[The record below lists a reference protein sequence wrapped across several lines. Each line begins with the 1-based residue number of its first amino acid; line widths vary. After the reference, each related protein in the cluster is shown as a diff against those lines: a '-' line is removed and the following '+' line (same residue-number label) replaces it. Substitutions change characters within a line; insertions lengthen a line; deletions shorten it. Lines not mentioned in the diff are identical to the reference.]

1 MTASMSLVCA
11 GCGAILQPLTARPF
25 RCPHARPGDDVDHVV
40 RRVID
45 PTRWAGA
52 GMAARASERVAG
64 QADATN
70 PFLRYRHRFHA
81 HQLAV
86 EYGLGDDGFVELVR
100 KLDRA
105 VAHVDG
111 RGFRETPFERAD
123 RLSAA
128 LGFEEGG
135 GLWVK
140 NETGNVAGS
149 HKGRHLGGLM
159 LFLEV
164 WEQLRARG
172 AVSGGGA
179 SGADGR
185 ERPRLAIASC
195 GNAALAA
202 AVVARAAGWPLDVFV
217 PPDAEPAVLERL
229 QALGAR
235 IATCPRLPD
244 ERGDPCYLRL
254 HEAVD
259 AGALAFCVQGPDNGL
274 TVEGG
279 QTMAYE
285 MLDRLGPVE
294 LDRIFV
300 QVGGGALASSL
311 AEAFAEAHA
320 AGVLRRLPR
329 LHPVQ
334 TASAFP
340 LKRAHDRVVAR
351 VLGLSVD
358 ALGATGTTA
367 AHADAIVESVPA
379 AWARRVLREA
389 AQHRS
394 AFMWPWETAPHSLAH
409 GILDDETYDW
419 LAIVEG
425 MLASG
430 GWPVVVSEEDLARA
444 NTLAASETG
453 IAVCHTGSAGL
464 AGLLHLLDAGGTL
477 AERLRGERVA
487 VVFSGVRR
495 G

>member
-1 MTASMSLVCA
+1 MTAPISLVCA
-11 GCGAILQPLTARPF
+11 GCGFILPPLTPRPF
-25 RCPHARPGDDVDHVV
+25 RCPQAAPGDDTDHVV

-45 PTRWAGA
+45 PARWAAAETVGRAPERGA
-52 GMAARASERVAG
+52 AD
-64 QADATN
+64 ADATN
-70 PFLRYRHRFHA
+70 PFLRYRHRLYA
-81 HQLAV
+81 HQVAV
-86 EYGLGDDGFVELVR
+86 EHGLGDDGFVGLVR
-100 KLDRA
+100 RLDEA
-105 VAHVDG
+105 VASVDG
-111 RGFRETPFERAD
+111 RGFRETPFEPER
-123 RLSAA
+123 RLSAS
-128 LGFEEGG
+128 LGFGEG

-164 WEQLRARG
+164 WRHLRARG
-172 AVSGGGA
+172 AVPGGGA
-179 SGADGR
+179 SAGGEP

-202 AVVARAAGWPLDVFV
+202 GVVARAAGWPLDVFV
-217 PPDAEPAVLERL
+217 PHAAEPSVLERL
-229 QALGAR
+229 HGLGAR
-235 IATCPRLPD
+235 IATCPRLPR
-244 ERGDPCYLRL
+244 ERGDPCYRCF

-279 QTMAYE
+279 QTIAYE
-285 MLDRLGPVE
+285 MLDRLGPVA
-294 LDRIFV
+294 LDRVFV

-340 LKRAHDRVVAR
+340 LKRAYDRVVAR

-358 ALGATGTTA
+358 ALGETGATA
-367 AHADAIVESVPA
+367 AHADAIVDSVPA
-379 AWARRVLREA
+379 AWVRRVLGEA
-389 AQHRS
+389 AHHRS
-394 AFMWPWETAPHSLAH
+394 AYMWPWETAPHSLAH

-444 NTLAASETG
+444 NARASSETG
-453 IAVCHTGSAGL
+453 IDVCHTGSAGL
-464 AGLLHLLDAGGTL
+464 AGVLHLLDASGTL

-487 VVFSGVRR
+487 VLFSGIRR